1 VYLLDTNHCS
11 HFLTGNR
18 WVREHILELDQTDVS
33 TSVVVRGELLYMA
46 QRSERTLD
54 TLGVIMAFLGDT
66 TAYHIDYAVT
76 QSYAELKALL
86 FARYAPK
93 ERAKRRHTTLHDLS
107 FDENDR
113 WIAGTALRFGL
124 IVVSSDND
132 FGRIA
137 EVVPLLHENW
147 LTHEITN

>member
-11 HFLTGNR
+11 HFLTGKR
-18 WVREHILELDQTDVS
+18 WVREHILEFDQTDVS

-46 QRSERTLD
+46 QRSERPLD
-54 TLGVIMAFLGDT
+54 TLGVIMAFLRDI
-66 TAYHIDYAVT
+66 TAYQIDYAAAQT
-76 QSYAELKALL
+76 YAELRALL

-93 ERAKRRHTTLHDLS
+93 ERAKRRHTTLHDLG

-113 WIAGTALRFGL
+113 WTAGTAPRFGL
-124 IVVSSDND
+124 IVVSNDND

-137 EVVPLLHENW
+137 EAVPLLHDNW
-147 LTHEITN
+147 PTHEMSN